1 MTQPPDIDPIPFFD
15 HIAAAVARHH
25 HDPRYPDTIAGPYVA
40 DVAHLLHELVNGDRA
55 RLSITPVTL
64 RWLACGMEGIAN
76 GLHELADAAAANV
89 HAALTFATG
98 TATPHGGH
106 VFVQFDPHDDAPATR
121 ADLEPPA

>member
-1 MTQPPDIDPIPFFD
+1 MPFFD

-25 HDPRYPDTIAGPYVA
+25 HDPRRPDKLAGPVVA
-40 DVAHLLHELVNGDRA
+40 DLARTLHDLATGDRV

-64 RWLACGMEGIAN
+64 RWLACGMEGIAT

-98 TATPHGGH
+98 IATPHGGH
-106 VFVQFDPHDDAPATR
+106 VFVEFDPNDDDGAPAAET
-121 ADLEPPA
+121 DLEPRS